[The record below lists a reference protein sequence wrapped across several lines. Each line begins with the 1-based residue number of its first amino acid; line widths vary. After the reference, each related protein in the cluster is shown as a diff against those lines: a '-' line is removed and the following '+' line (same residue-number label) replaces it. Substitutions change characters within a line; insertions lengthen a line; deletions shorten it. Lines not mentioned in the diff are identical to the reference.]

1 MDSKAVRQEIKALI
15 IDSLVLEDVRVEEIA
30 DDMPL
35 FGDGLGLDSID
46 ALELAIAIER
56 HFGVTIEADDERN
69 KEIFA
74 CVNALAA
81 HIMTQRPVT

>member
-1 MDSKAVRQEIKALI
+1 MDSKVLRQEIKVLI
-15 IDSLVLEDVRVEEIA
+15 IESLVLDDVRSDEIT

-46 ALELAIAIER
+46 ALELAIAIEG

-69 KEIFA
+69 KQIFA
-74 CVNALAA
+74 SVDALAT
-81 HIMTQRPVT
+81 HIFNERPET

>member
-1 MDSKAVRQEIKALI
+1 MDSTAVRQEIKALI
-15 IDSLVLEDVRVEEIA
+15 IDSLVLEDVRVEDIA

-56 HFGVTIEADDERN
+56 HFGVTIEADDQRN

-74 CVNALAA
+74 CVNALAT
-81 HIMTQRPVT
+81 HIMNQRRVT

>member
-1 MDSKAVRQEIKALI
+1 MGAEPLRQEIKVLI
-15 IDSLVLEDVRVEEIA
+15 IESLMLEDVRAIDIG

-46 ALELAIAIER
+46 ALELAIAIDR

-74 CVNALAA
+74 CVNALAE
-81 HIMTQRPVT
+81 HIAAERPET

>member
-1 MDSKAVRQEIKALI
+1 MGAKALRQEIKVLI
-15 IDSLVLEDVRVEEIA
+15 VESLMLEDVRADDIG

-56 HFGVTIEADDERN
+56 HFGVTINADDERN
-69 KEIFA
+69 TEIFA
-74 CVNALAA
+74 CVNALAG
-81 HIMTQRPVT
+81 HIATEQAET